1 MRSFSLLLTLALVA
15 LGSPT
20 RAEEQPPKYDPKAA
34 HAEADRNGDG
44 MIDRE
49 EFHQRMVEVF
59 FHADRDKDGFMSF
72 EELNAAVSF
81 PDDFRDA
88 DTNGDGKI
96 SVYEFIRVRFYDYD
110 RVDTDGDGLLSV
122 DEVVAE
128 FARPRR

>member
-1 MRSFSLLLTLALVA
+1 MRSLSLLLTLALVV

-20 RAEEQPPKYDPKAA
+20 RAEEQPPRYDPKSA

-59 FHADRDKDGFMSF
+59 FHADRDKDGFMTF

-88 DTNGDGKI
+88 DTDSDGKI

-110 RVDTDGDGLLSV
+110 RVDANGDGLLSV
-122 DEVVAE
+122 DEVVDE

>member
-1 MRSFSLLLTLALVA
+1 MRSLSLLLTLAVVA

-20 RAEEQPPKYDPKAA
+20 RAEEQPPTYDPKAA

-44 MIDRE
+44 MVDRE

-59 FHADRDKDGFMSF
+59 FHGDRDKDGFMSF